1 MRILIDTNIVLDVLC
16 NRTEFVNDSMTVFKL
31 CETKRIKGY
40 ISTLSIANLVYIMR
54 KELNMG
60 KISQLIEKLSL
71 IFEIVDLKADDLKK
85 ATKLKFKDYE
95 DAVQSIQAKRIK
107 ATYIIT
113 RNIKDFKNSTVP
125 AINTKELISISY

>member
-54 KELNMG
+54 KELNMD

-71 IFEIVDLKADDLKK
+71 IFEIVDLKSDDLKK